1 MITEKRKFMR
11 FDIPVIIQFKSTQE
25 SSEYS
30 WGLTKNLSCEG
41 FSFEALN
48 LDFEPE
54 ETLELKLKFPQRG
67 TFISVLGDIVWKSRF
82 SDKYL
87 TGIKLKNLDKD
98 AKSDFL
104 EKISSHGNV
113 PVDWF
118 LRSKEPENVITK
130 GNEELPEVEL
140 SISQENLQNLSEKS
154 EHPGITKQYLETSS
168 ACKVTFRLPKDA
180 APDAQKVT
188 IVGDFNNWDK
198 EATLMNKL
206 ESGDFTVTLELE
218 PGREYKF
225 RYLSDGDRWEN
236 AWSPDKYVPNSFGWH
251 DSVVVV

>member
-1 MITEKRKFMR
+1 MTNEKRKFTR
-11 FDIPVIIQFKSTQE
+11 FDIPVIIQFKPAKE

-67 TFISVLGDIVWKSRF
+67 TFISVLGDIVWKRQV
-82 SDKYL
+82 SDKYWA
-87 TGIKLKNLDKD
+87 GIKLKDMDKE
-98 AKSDFL
+98 AKSEFL

-118 LRSKEPENVITK
+118 LYGKDHEGMMRKRI
-130 GNEELPEVEL
+130 EEYPVVEL
-140 SISQENLQNLSEKS
+140 HNQKEKQNSLEKS
-154 EHPGITKQYLETSS
+154 ENTGIKKQYLDTSS
-168 ACKVTFRLPKDA
+168 TCRVTFRLPKDA
-180 APDAQKVT
+180 APDAQQVT
-188 IVGDFNNWDK
+188 IVGDFNSWDK
-198 EATLMNKL
+198 EETFMNKL
-206 ESGDFTVTLELE
+206 ESGDFTVTLELKL
-218 PGREYKF
+218 GREYKF
-225 RYLSDGDRWEN
+225 RYLIDGDRWEN
-236 AWSPDKYVPNSFGWH
+236 DSCPDKYVPNSFGWH